1 VLQCGISI
9 KPKSP
14 WDQRRR
20 NGPDRNISA
29 STLMSGRSS
38 GHALTSAWCQE
49 ETRAGAATN
58 GHKVARLLDHF
69 IGEREQIV
77 RDREAERLGS
87 LEIYHK
93 VESSGLLH
101 GQVGGLRA
109 L

>member
-1 VLQCGISI
+1 MYEFSHSQGQSLPIDATAARAQCPLHPDSGQTFA
-9 KPKSP
+9 P
-14 WDQRRR
+14 QR
-20 NGPDRNISA
+20 NV
-29 STLMSGRSS
+29 
-38 GHALTSAWCQE
+38 ALCQE

-93 VESSGLLH
+93 LESTSFRSCNRFP
-101 GQVGGLRA
+101 VRSWEK
-109 L
+109 